1 MQTLFE
7 FAPWIIFGLVYKFA
21 GGIYPAT
28 AALMG
33 AMALL
38 LAYDWLTTRKIPQ
51 LHWVLATLVWVFGA
65 ATLILHDVR
74 FLQWKASAFYWLIG
88 IAFGATVWI
97 GKMPLLERL
106 LGPGVPEG
114 VTVPASSWRNMSLL
128 TAVFYLVLGSLN
140 IWVALTR
147 SESDWVTF
155 KVWIAVP
162 VATVFSLG
170 VVLWL
175 LRGMF
180 EKKAP

>member
-1 MQTLFE
+1 
-7 FAPWIIFGLVYKFA
+7 
-21 GGIYPAT
+21 
-28 AALMG
+28 
-33 AMALL
+33 
-38 LAYDWLTTRKIPQ
+38 
-51 LHWVLATLVWVFGA
+51 
-65 ATLILHDVR
+65 
-74 FLQWKASAFYWLIG
+74 
-88 IAFGATVWI
+88 
-97 GKMPLLERL
+97 
-106 LGPGVPEG
+106 
-114 VTVPASSWRNMSLL
+114 MSLL